1 MNKLFITLS
10 IMMGVVVLSSN
21 YLVQFPINYFG
32 LNEILTYGAFSY
44 PIAFLITDLA
54 NRSYGKLLARQI
66 VYLGFLIGII
76 FTLLFSTDFADLI
89 SVRIA
94 IGSGVAF
101 ITAQLLDIQI
111 FDRLRKKEW
120 FVAPLTSSL
129 IGSTV
134 DTFLFFSISFY
145 ATGVPWVTL
154 SLGDLAVKVLVALI
168 MLIPFRMLLKIIK
181 PIKVSNIFD
190 ENKNDPILKTKLFNQ
205 DLDNP
210 IGIAAGFDKNAEVY
224 NPLFKLGFGF
234 VEVGTVTP
242 LKQYGN
248 EKPRVFRLVE
258 DQALINRLGFNNH
271 GSDTI
276 LNRIKSNKKLGVLG
290 VNVGPNKDSNDRLND
305 YLIGLEKFS
314 EVADYITINISS
326 PNTENLR
333 NFHDENKLKDLLTS
347 ISEKKK
353 QLKTEIPVAVKI
365 SPDINE
371 NQIDLISE
379 ILLENEIS
387 AIIISN
393 TSEACRETLQNIQR
407 HQKGGL
413 SGKPIEK
420 KSNLL
425 ISKFYNLIKGKIK
438 IIGVGGVDSGKAAYD
453 KFLLGADYVQL
464 YTGMV
469 FQGPNIAGMIKK
481 DLKELLIRDGVKN
494 FTEIVGNKTVS

>member
-1 MNKLFITLS
+1 M
-10 IMMGVVVLSSN
+10 
-21 YLVQFPINYFG
+21 
-32 LNEILTYGAFSY
+32 
-44 PIAFLITDLA
+44 
-54 NRSYGKLLARQI
+54 
-66 VYLGFLIGII
+66 
-76 FTLLFSTDFADLI
+76 
-89 SVRIA
+89 
-94 IGSGVAF
+94 
-101 ITAQLLDIQI
+101 
-111 FDRLRKKEW
+111 
-120 FVAPLTSSL
+120 
-129 IGSTV
+129 
-134 DTFLFFSISFY
+134 
-145 ATGVPWVTL
+145 
-154 SLGDLAVKVLVALI
+154 
-168 MLIPFRMLLKIIK
+168 
-181 PIKVSNIFD
+181 
-190 ENKNDPILKTKLFNQ
+190 
-205 DLDNP
+205 
-210 IGIAAGFDKNAEVY
+210 
-224 NPLFKLGFGF
+224 
-234 VEVGTVTP
+234 
-242 LKQYGN
+242 
-248 EKPRVFRLVE
+248 FRLVE
-258 DQALINRLGFNNH
+258 AQALINRLGFNNH

-379 ILLENEIS
+379 ILLENDIS

-393 TSEACRETLQNIQR
+393 TSEASRETLQNIQR

-425 ISKFYNLIKGKIK
+425 INKFYNLIKGKIK
-438 IIGVGGVDSGKAAYD
+438 IIGVGGVDSGKSAYD

-469 FQGPNIAGMIKK
+469 FHGPNISGMIKK

-494 FTEIVGNKTVS
+494 FTEIVGNKTVC